1 MKVSALQAA
10 KRAYSNSTVSVSTF
24 VNDIGLKVGRELSGE
39 EIAAVLDKYGPDI
52 QKNYFSTEG
61 PSNCS
66 YDMF

>member
-1 MKVSALQAA
+1 MRVSALQAA
-10 KRAYSNSTVSVSTF
+10 KRSYTKNTVSMSTF
-24 VNDIGLKVGRELSGE
+24 INDIGLKMGRELTGE
-39 EIAAVLDKYGPDI
+39 EIATVVDKYGPDI